1 MPEEDNYP
9 NPSLGLGEE
18 AINGIDKEPVNHFA
32 GCSGVTSY
40 NRVKGHFFL
49 ASLPQPQDETITRT
63 VQGLADRFE
72 TTHEDPSVASIVSM
86 NANVQITETVYQG
99 EVLNVI
105 DKSNMAT
112 LTQSLSPNHKQS
124 AIVVQGGYGY
134 NNNLAHASSTA
145 DSIIA
150 IGLDD
155 IRPFALKGLDVEH
168 TALFDAT
175 NPTKPTNQEYV
186 RHLTPEKESRVA
198 SIEIPLALRQQGLP
212 PRVLVHYSA
221 IDLTGEVVAAW
232 KGDTRAGITILNQ
245 TYNYKNALA
254 NLDNT
259 HNDLK
264 GIDGMD
270 KKGWLVVE
278 KTVPDS
284 NMVYPDTSLP
294 NAAPTFRT
302 LANWLKEPFT
312 AAQKASGAQ
321 TAWDSLTVTAPGG
334 IVSVPAG
341 GANRSLQDH
350 SMRVNPTG
358 GETHSPFI
366 NLENCAHTLV
376 QNGALSPSPGISKSI
391 DNGYGIPVAQHGTRS
406 PMSKSE
412 GVYHTFSVLAGGG
425 ADKTNATSIQALGI
439 TSSAAT
445 FEQYEIIDNKTE
457 NDRQLLLVQP
467 KNKSRTGVLGDI
479 GLTND
484 IEKHTC
490 KIELVSMR
498 GRVEEIAPNSDSEGG
513 GGVVIRGRSQM
524 MDVSDRVAERDFSL
538 AEGFALKEI
547 GDLGSPTVSLTMGG
561 LGQGGID
568 IAPTRT
574 EHSFLPVWKD
584 KVIGSNNPS
593 VRNDRQTSTY
603 YASTRALVEL
613 PLFPS
618 MFYDV
623 EQRLA
628 DSESKRSPL
637 PSTKSTELIIDA
649 TMTAKN
655 RPQMKDY
662 ENRNAIDW
670 GMKNV
675 VSSLKVN
682 DADLVS
688 GKTWIRAMRESSA
701 TFTRPDD
708 NADDKACILGG
719 SGGNSAFLYSGS
731 YISVDSVLPFIL
743 NEEGGFT
750 GTSINNASSTYNTAT
765 QGQAFSNMGF
775 VVTIGEGIIS
785 ERGIR
790 FHIHRAQLINGEH
803 RLYFDAFHHFDDDG
817 LTYTELKN
825 IITTGLPV
833 TMGCW
838 LTDAPNA
845 YAGTG
850 TAGNN
855 ATFAVLNATA
865 STDNATMAQNFIEPL
880 EKTFALGRTTTNGVT
895 VRSGIQIDPS
905 DPTGATILIHD
916 GPTMEGFTF
925 DPGNYLYGA
934 GSMPLVPPVECRSGH
949 LSLKGKRNDNT
960 LDWVRPMRLNLGDI
974 GGAGSVSK
982 FEEAVDELIRRI
994 NQAGHPKA
1002 KNSNGG
1008 SAFNP
1013 PSLFTTD
1020 AGIYTVTSTDTGS
1033 HMGYVRAFLG
1043 QQVESRTGEKGLS
1056 VVIHC
1061 TVPGATGRDF
1071 AVWINNNTPYPYRP
1085 IQAVGH
1091 GGLVASNSLSYQA
1104 SSFAAP
1110 LPLGMDGETHVPI
1123 TTFQG
1128 GVHGAVTDADG
1139 NLRQY
1144 SGIGREFAFNTVA
1157 LPQFE
1162 DGDLIPDYDPEAQPT
1177 LMVQR
1182 KALDIIYRIN
1192 RKISRQNKGL
1202 ILVDDKHLGEFD
1214 AVVSGPDNI
1223 SNSKVSGVG
1232 SCMGLFNCQPLDKT
1246 LGKKWKE
1253 LFYDS
1258 SGKLKEVPIKLLNP
1272 LIDANAILFFGGGHT
1287 GVTFDVSDGTDNDYS
1302 DFYTHHYA
1310 KGPTGYSGFQNLQ
1323 EVQTSAAV
1331 LDFTKLKN
1339 ADTVNENT
1347 YRGLHHSKSIV
1358 ETGVVPAE
1366 GLLDKETDGCLWY
1379 VRMNEP
1385 ALYAD
1390 HGASG
1395 KELALDA
1402 IHGVKLKAFG
1412 DFANQA
1418 LLAGPATGDPESKGI
1433 DFHGHSDAG
1442 LISLHK
1448 IETLTNPGGLPTVA
1462 SLVPLKSNMFGAFG
1476 SYDAANDGA
1485 YSFSFFFNSGDAT
1498 GGAWSGVHYGNGPVV
1513 HGIDS
1518 TTRGFGVSVNSKQGN
1533 SNSVMDFSITTFVHT
1548 DIGNGSVTYQIT
1560 SDVQANQPKDAWYHV
1575 VVSRASG
1582 ASQPLI
1588 YINGIAVNG
1597 TGASFI
1603 NQVALSSAP
1612 HLPLGVGVGSAL
1624 GGGYYG
1630 KANNML
1636 TIGAGLLP
1644 WTPPTNYHHG
1654 KNDPA
1659 SANAPVY
1666 FNGALSE
1673 IAMWNKAL
1681 TPTEVATLYNARTV
1695 W

>member
-1 MPEEDNYP
+1 MPEDDLQP

-18 AINGIDKEPVNHFA
+18 SLNGIDREPVNDIA

-49 ASLPQPQDETITRT
+49 ASLPDPQDETITRT

-105 DKSNMAT
+105 DKSKMAT
-112 LTQSLSPNHKQS
+112 LTSTTSPNHKQS

-150 IGLDD
+150 IALDD

-168 TALFDAT
+168 SALFDT
-175 NPTKPTNQEYV
+175 NNPTKPTNQEYV

-198 SIEIPLALRQQGLP
+198 SIEIPLSLRRKGLP

-232 KGDTRAGITILNQ
+232 KGDTRAGITIFGQ
-245 TYNYKNALA
+245 TLNYKSSLA

-264 GIDGMD
+264 GIDGME

-284 NMVYPDTSLP
+284 NMVYPDTSVA

-312 AAQKASGAQ
+312 EADKAVGPQ
-321 TAWDSLTVTAPGG
+321 TAWESLTVTAPGG

-358 GETHSPFI
+358 GDTHSPFI
-366 NLENCAHTLV
+366 NLENCAHTLI
-376 QNGALSPSPGISKSI
+376 QKGAISSPGITKSI
-391 DNGYGIPVAQHGTRS
+391 DNGYGIPIAQHGTRS
-406 PMSKSE
+406 PVSKSE
-412 GVYHTFSVLAGGG
+412 AVYHTFSVLADGG
-425 ADKTNATSIQALGI
+425 ADKTSVASVGGLG
-439 TSSAAT
+439 TTASPTT

-467 KNKSRTGVLGDI
+467 KNKKRTGVLGHI

-484 IEKHTC
+484 IERHNC

-524 MDVSDRVAERDFSL
+524 MDISDRVAERDFSL

-574 EHSFLPVWKD
+574 EHSFLPIWKD

-623 EQRLA
+623 EQRIA
-628 DSESKRSPL
+628 DSKSKRSPL
-637 PSTKSTELIIDA
+637 PSSKSTELIIDA

-670 GMKNV
+670 GMKNAI
-675 VSSLKVN
+675 SSMKVN
-682 DADLVS
+682 EADLVS
-688 GKTWIRAMRESSA
+688 GRTWIRAMRESSA

-708 NADDKACILGG
+708 ASDDKACVLGG
-719 SGGNSAFLYSGS
+719 SSTNSAFSYSGS
-731 YISVDSVLPFIL
+731 YISVDSILPFVL

-750 GTSINNASSTYNTAT
+750 GTSTNNASTTYNTT
-765 QGQAFSNMGF
+765 TPGQAFSNIGF
-775 VVTIGEGIIS
+775 VVTVGEGIVS

-790 FHIHRAQLINGEH
+790 FHIHRAQLASGEH
-803 RLYFDAFHHFDDDG
+803 RLYFDAYHHFDDND
-817 LTYTELKN
+817 LTYAELKN

-838 LTDAPNA
+838 LTDAGG
-845 YAGTG
+845 YAGVG
-850 TAGNN
+850 TVGNSA
-855 ATFAVLNATA
+855 ATFAALNATP

-880 EKTFALGRTTTNGVT
+880 EKTFALGRTTTNGVAT
-895 VRSGIQIDPS
+895 RSGIQIDPS
-905 DPTGATILIHD
+905 DPSGATILIHG

-925 DPGNYLYGA
+925 DPGHYLYGA
-934 GSMPLVPPVECRSGH
+934 DNMPLVPPVECRSGH
-949 LSLKGKRNDNT
+949 LSLKGKRSDNT
-960 LDWVRPMRLNLGDI
+960 LDWVRPMRLNLGQVA
-974 GGAGSVSK
+974 GAGSVSK
-982 FEEAVDELIRRI
+982 FEEAVDELIRQI

-1002 KNSNGG
+1002 KNANGG

-1013 PSLFTTD
+1013 PSLFTTP
-1020 AGIYTVTSTDTGS
+1020 AGTYTVTSTDTGS

-1043 QQVESRTGEKGLS
+1043 QEVESRTGEKGLS

-1061 TVPGATGRDF
+1061 TVPGATGRNF
-1071 AVWINNNTPYPYRP
+1071 AVWIDNNSPYPYRP
-1085 IQAVGH
+1085 NQAVGH
-1091 GGLVASNSLSYQA
+1091 GGLVASNSRSYQA

-1128 GVHGAVTDADG
+1128 GAHGAVVDADG

-1144 SGIGREFAFNTVA
+1144 EGVGQEFAFNTVA

-1162 DGDLIPDYDPEAQPT
+1162 NGDLIPDYDPEAQPT

-1182 KALDIIYRIN
+1182 KALDIIYRAN
-1192 RKISRQNKGL
+1192 RKITRQNKGL

-1214 AVVSGPDNI
+1214 AVVSGPDNV
-1223 SNSKVSGVG
+1223 SSSKVSGVG

-1246 LGKKWKE
+1246 LGKKWKD
-1253 LFYDS
+1253 LFYDKN
-1258 SGKLKEVPIKLLNP
+1258 GKLKEVPIKLLNP
-1272 LIDANAILFFGGGHT
+1272 LLDANGILFFGGGHT

-1347 YRGLHHSKSIV
+1347 YRGLHHVKSIT

-1379 VRMNEP
+1379 VRMNQP
-1385 ALYAD
+1385 ALHAD
-1390 HGASG
+1390 HGAGG

-1412 DFANQA
+1412 DFANQS

-1433 DFHGHSDAG
+1433 DLHGNTDAG
-1442 LISLHK
+1442 VISLHN
-1448 IETLTNPGGLPTVA
+1448 ISTHA
-1462 SLVPLKSNMFGAFG
+1462 SDAVSPRVPLKSNMLGAG

-1498 GGAWSGVHYGNGPVV
+1498 GGAWSSAAFGNGPVV

-1518 TTRGFGVSVNSKQGN
+1518 TRRGFGVSINSKQGN
-1533 SNSVMDFSITTFVHT
+1533 SNAVMDFSITAFVHT
-1548 DIGNGSVTYQIT
+1548 DIGGGALTYSVT
-1560 SDVQANQPKDAWYHV
+1560 SDVQANQPKNAWYHV
-1575 VVSRASG
+1575 AVSRASG
-1582 ASQPLI
+1582 ASQPTF

-1597 TGASFI
+1597 TGATFI
-1603 NQVALSSAP
+1603 NQVALADAP

-1624 GGGYYG
+1624 TGGFYG

-1636 TIGAGLLP
+1636 TIGAALLP
-1644 WTPPTNYHHG
+1644 WTAPTNYYHG
-1654 KNDPA
+1654 TKA
-1659 SANAPVY
+1659 AHANAPVY

-1681 TPTEVATLYNARTV
+1681 SATEVATLYNARTV

>member
-1 MPEEDNYP
+1 MPDLQP
-9 NPSLGLGEE
+9 NPSLGVGEE
-18 AINGIDKEPVNHFA
+18 VVGTLNNPTNDLG

-49 ASLPQPQDETITRT
+49 ASLPEPQAESITRT

-72 TTHEDPSVASIVSM
+72 TTHEDPSVASAVSM

-99 EVLNVI
+99 EALAVVDSSTI
-105 DKSNMAT
+105 AT
-112 LTQSLSPNHKQS
+112 LTQTASPNHKQS
-124 AIVVQGGYGY
+124 AIMVQGGYGY

-150 IGLDD
+150 IGVDD
-155 IRPFALKGLDVEH
+155 IRPFALKGLDTEH
-168 TALFDAT
+168 TALFDT
-175 NPTKPTNQEYV
+175 NNPTKPTNQEYV

-198 SIEIPLALRQQGLP
+198 SITLPSSLTSHGLP
-212 PRVLVHYSA
+212 TTVLVHYKA

-232 KGDTRAGITILNQ
+232 KGESVYQ
-245 TYNYKNALA
+245 TAVA
-254 NLDNT
+254 NLENT

-264 GIDGMD
+264 AIQGMV

-278 KTVPDS
+278 KTVPES
-284 NMVYPDTSLP
+284 NTIYPDKSLP

-321 TAWDSLTVTAPGG
+321 TTWATLTVKAPGG
-334 IVSVPAG
+334 IISLPAG
-341 GANRSLQDH
+341 GVSRTLQDH

-358 GETHSPFI
+358 GMTQSPFI
-366 NLENCAHTLV
+366 NLENCAHTIV
-376 QNGALSPSPGISKSI
+376 QKSVLTAPGIVKSI
-391 DNGYGIPVAQHGTRS
+391 DNGYGIPIAQHGTRS
-406 PMSKSE
+406 PVSKSE
-412 GVYHTFSVLAGGG
+412 AVYHTFSVMAGGT
-425 ADKTNATSIQALGI
+425 ADKTSITTLAGLGV
-439 TSSAAT
+439 TGSSAT

-457 NDRQLLLVQP
+457 NDRQMLLVHP
-467 KNKSRTGVLGDI
+467 KNKNRTGVLGQI
-479 GLTND
+479 GLSGD
-484 IEKHTC
+484 IERHTC

-498 GRVEEIAPNSDSEGG
+498 GRVEEIAPNSDSDGG
-513 GGVVIRGRSQM
+513 GGVVIRGRSQL
-524 MDVSDRVAERDFSL
+524 MDISDRVAERDFSL

-628 DSESKRSPL
+628 DSKSKRSPL
-637 PSTKSTELIIDA
+637 PSSKTTELVIDA

-662 ENRNAIDW
+662 ESRNAIDW

-688 GKTWIRAMRESSA
+688 GRTWIRAMRESSA

-708 NADDKACILGG
+708 ADDDKACVLGG
-719 SGGNSAFLYSGS
+719 SSSNGTFSHSGS

-750 GTSINNASSTYNTAT
+750 GTSTNNASSTYSTGT
-765 QGQAFSNMGF
+765 PGHAFSNKGF
-775 VVTIGEGIIS
+775 VVTVGEGIVS

-790 FHIHRAQLINGEH
+790 FHIHKSQLTNGEH
-803 RLYFDAFHHFDDDG
+803 RLYFDAYHHFDDNG
-817 LTYTELKN
+817 LTYAELKN

-838 LTDAPNA
+838 LTDAGT
-845 YAGTG
+845 YAGVG
-850 TAGNN
+850 TVGNSA
-855 ATFAVLNATA
+855 ATFAALNATA
-865 STDNATMAQNFIEPL
+865 STDNATMAQNFIGPL
-880 EKTFALGRTTTNGVT
+880 EKTFALGRTTTNGVA

-905 DPTGATILIHD
+905 DSSGATILIHD

-934 GSMPLVPPVECRSGH
+934 DNMPLVPPVECHSGH

-960 LDWVRPMRLNLGDI
+960 LDWVRPMRLKLGEI
-974 GGAGSVSK
+974 ANAGSVSK
-982 FEEAVDELIRRI
+982 FEEAVGELIRQI

-1002 KNSNGG
+1002 KNANGG

-1020 AGIYTVTSTDTGS
+1020 AGIYAVTSSDTGS

-1043 QQVESRTGEKGLS
+1043 QEVESRTGEKGLS
-1056 VVIHC
+1056 VVIHS
-1061 TVPGATGRDF
+1061 TVPGATGRNF
-1071 AVWINNNTPYPYRP
+1071 AVWIDNNSPYPYRP

-1091 GGLVASNSLSYQA
+1091 GGLVASNSRSYQA

-1110 LPLGMDGETHVPI
+1110 LPLGMDGETHIPI

-1144 SGIGREFAFNTVA
+1144 EGVGQEFAFNTVA

-1162 DGDLIPDYDPEAQPT
+1162 NGDLIPDYDPEAQST

-1182 KALDIIYRIN
+1182 KALDIIYRAN
-1192 RKISRQNKGL
+1192 RKITRQNKGL

-1214 AVVSGPDNI
+1214 AVVSGPDNV
-1223 SNSKVSGVG
+1223 SSSKVSGVG

-1246 LGKKWKE
+1246 LGKKWKD
-1253 LFYDS
+1253 LFYDKN
-1258 SGKLKEVPIKLLNP
+1258 GKLKEVPIKLLNP
-1272 LIDANAILFFGGGHT
+1272 LLDANGILFFGGGHT

-1366 GLLDKETDGCLWY
+1366 GLLDKETDGCLWF

-1385 ALYAD
+1385 ALHAD

-1412 DFANQA
+1412 DFANQS

-1433 DFHGHSDAG
+1433 DFHGHTDAG
-1442 LISLHK
+1442 VISLHN
-1448 IETLTNPGGLPTVA
+1448 ISTHA
-1462 SLVPLKSNMFGAFG
+1462 SDAVSPRVPLKSNMFGAFA

-1498 GGAWSGVHYGNGPVV
+1498 GNAWSSAAFGNGPVV

-1518 TTRGFGVSVNSKQGN
+1518 TRRGFGVSINSKQGN
-1533 SNSVMDFSITTFVHT
+1533 SNTVMDFSITAFVHT
-1548 DIGNGSVTYQIT
+1548 DLGGGGLTYSVT
-1560 SDVQANQPKDAWYHV
+1560 SDVQANQPKNAWYHV
-1575 VVSRASG
+1575 AVSRASG
-1582 ASQPLI
+1582 ASQPII

-1603 NQVALSSAP
+1603 NQVNLTTAP

-1624 GGGYYG
+1624 TGGYYG
-1630 KANNML
+1630 KAKNML

-1644 WTPPTNYHHG
+1644 WTAPTNYYHG
-1654 KNDPA
+1654 TKA
-1659 SANAPVY
+1659 THANAPVY